1 MMARGTRFWRLA
13 GVVVAAVAVVVAAIA
28 MFLAI
33 MMNGD
38 HTAPAVEPQPRPAPT
53 AVGVSPQPAPV
64 ALSPRPTAVAVYP
77 RPTTVAL
84 APILTH
90 GHYRYDSRG
99 IPGRFLHFFVPDGLQ
114 LMMGWEGDRQ
124 SEQSG
129 LVLFTLDGQSW
140 ICLSV
145 LEPVECGRGVDRDAD
160 GVAELFDIVL
170 ELLRYN
176 QNP

>member
-1 MMARGTRFWRLA
+1 MPRGTRFWRLA
-13 GVVVAAVAVVVAAIA
+13 GVVVAAVAVVVAATA

-38 HTAPAVEPQPRPAPT
+38 QTAPAVEPQPRTAPT

-64 ALSPRPTAVAVYP
+64 AVSPRPTPVAIYP
-77 RPTTVAL
+77 RPTVVAL
-84 APILTH
+84 APILTR
-90 GHYRYDSRG
+90 GHYRYESQS

-145 LEPVECGRGVDRDAD
+145 LEPVECGRGVARDAD